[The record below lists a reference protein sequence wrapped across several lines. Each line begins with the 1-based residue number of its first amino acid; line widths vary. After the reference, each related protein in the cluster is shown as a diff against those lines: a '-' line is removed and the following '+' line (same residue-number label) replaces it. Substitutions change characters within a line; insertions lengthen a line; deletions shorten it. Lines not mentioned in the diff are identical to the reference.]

1 MSSLP
6 LISVVMPAYQAAE
19 HIERAVQSIL
29 AQTFGGW
36 ELVAL
41 DDGSSDETPDILARF
56 AASDSRIRPIRL
68 SHVGIAAA
76 LNQGIAAARGEWI
89 ARMDADDRM
98 LPRRLQAQLEFAASH
113 PDLALTGCLVRLVSE
128 MPPAREPGMQRFVNW
143 ANALVT
149 PRDIAREMFVDCPVP
164 HPSFFVRREFLVREG
179 GYTLEDEPED
189 YELVLRL
196 HARGLQFGKIPETL
210 LEWTDRPGRASRT
223 RQTYGLERF
232 RALKARYLR
241 QTGALERGFYLW
253 GAGSVGK
260 KLLLALQAEG
270 LNPAA
275 LVDIDPDRIGQTIHG
290 CRVISPDE
298 LLSLRSPGETVLGAV
313 GTPGAR
319 EDIRRFLSG
328 AGLREPEDFFFAA

>member
-1 MSSLP
+1 MASLP
-6 LISVVMPAYQAAE
+6 LISILMPVYQAAR
-19 HIERAVQSIL
+19 HIERAVESIL
-29 AQTFGGW
+29 AQTFGDW

-41 DDGSSDETPDILARF
+41 DDGSTDETPHILTRL
-56 AASDSRIRPIRL
+56 AASDSRIRHIRL
-68 SHVGIAAA
+68 SHCGIAGA

-98 LPRRLQAQLEFAASH
+98 LPQRLEAQLEFAASH
-113 PDLALTGCLVRLVSE
+113 PELALTGCFVRLVSE

-149 PRDIAREMFVDCPVP
+149 PQDIAREMFVDCPVP
-164 HPSFFVRREFLVREG
+164 HPSFFFRRELLEREG
-179 GYTLEDEPED
+179 GYTREDEPED

-196 HARGLQFGKIPETL
+196 HARGYRFGKVAETL

-223 RQTYGLERF
+223 QETYSLQRF
-232 RALKARYLR
+232 RALKARCLR
-241 QTGALERGFYLW
+241 QTGALGRGFYLW

-298 LLSLRSPGETVLGAV
+298 LLSLRRPCETVLGAV
-313 GTPGAR
+313 GAPGAR
-319 EDIRRFLSG
+319 EDIRGFLSG
-328 AGLREPEDFFFAA
+328 AGLREPEDLFFAA